1 MFLLNDI
8 NNIESDD
15 CTSPEQYY
23 ASIQRAINSGMWG
36 LQGSYGRTM
45 MDAIEGGHCVLGTSR
60 ARDYYGNT
68 IPSRDDVQEGT
79 KGSYAY
85 VKELYGAAWAD
96 FISIVQ

>member
-1 MFLLNDI
+1 MFDLNDI
-8 NNIESDD
+8 NTIESDD
-15 CTSPEQYY
+15 CASPEQYY

-45 MDAIEGGHCVLGTSR
+45 MEAIESGYCLLGRSR

-79 KGSYAY
+79 KGSLDY
-85 VKELYGAAWAD
+85 VRNLQGDQWAD
-96 FISIVQ
+96 FISEI

>member
-1 MFLLNDI
+1 MFDLNDI
-8 NNIESDD
+8 NTIESDD

-23 ASIQRAINSGMWG
+23 ASIKRAINSGMWG

-45 MDAIEGGHCVLGTSR
+45 MEAIESGYCLLGRSR

-79 KGSYAY
+79 KGSLDY
-85 VKELYGAAWAD
+85 VRDLQGDKWAE
-96 FISIVQ
+96 FISEI